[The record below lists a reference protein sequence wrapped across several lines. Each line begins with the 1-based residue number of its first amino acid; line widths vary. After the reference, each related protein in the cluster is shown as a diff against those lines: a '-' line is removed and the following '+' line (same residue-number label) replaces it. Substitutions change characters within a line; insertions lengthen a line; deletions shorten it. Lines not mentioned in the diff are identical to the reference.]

1 MENII
6 DRKPCLVT
14 AAQGFSVSYNNKLL
28 YSKYSPDKAILQTV
42 MSLNLLPG
50 TLILCLSP
58 VLPYGLFE
66 LIQKLP
72 QNCLLLGIE
81 ADSEL
86 LEFIKTSE
94 SESTIKAEWQKI
106 NETGKFTML
115 SKEEILNLPVIL
127 NKKHY
132 VTNSG
137 VSLPAG
143 GTFRR
148 VLCINCSAGTQ
159 LHTAFYTELQ
169 QSCVNAIMTFW
180 SNTVTLTKFG
190 HNYSKNF
197 FKNLKLLP
205 QTKPIQNYFNSVS
218 KSIIVF
224 GAGQSIDKGIVL
236 LKQNILNGHAD
247 DYYILC
253 ADTALQPLL
262 KNNIIPDGVF
272 IEEAQQVITKAFIGT
287 AKAIQNKTHVF
298 AGLSSISRLT
308 HNFPPERL
316 SFFTTLYTD
325 ADFIHNMQAL
335 NLLPPANKPFGSV
348 GLTAVYYAL
357 RFRKNDDVP
366 VFIYGLD
373 FSFSAGITHGK
384 GTPAH
389 TNRLL
394 SVNRLNPAHN
404 YGSAFSESTQVATD
418 KKGSKIFTTHILSS
432 YATTFNSLFQNEKN
446 LFDSSETGLPLA
458 IPAAN
463 PSVSNIPGKADIR
476 VKSEYNTNKSEY
488 DMKQCEHNNISATHR
503 SFPNSTQE
511 AAKFTEFFTNE
522 SAALNELKDI
532 LTGKIILSEE
542 ERNNRILELISQRE
556 YLYLHFPDGHK
567 ISTEVSFLKRVRAE
581 IEIFLKIFGEKK

>member
-1 MENII
+1 MKNII
-6 DRKPCLVT
+6 DQKPCLVT

-42 MSLNLLPG
+42 ASLNIMPG

-58 VLPYGLFE
+58 VLPYGLYE
-66 LIQKLP
+66 LTQKLP

-86 LEFIKTSE
+86 FEFIKAAEGTVK
-94 SESTIKAEWQKI
+94 TEWQKI

-115 SKEEILNLPVIL
+115 SKEEIFNLPVIL

-132 VTNSG
+132 VTNNG
-137 VSLPAG
+137 FSLPAG

-148 VLCINCSAGTQ
+148 VLCLNCSAGTL
-159 LHTAFYTELQ
+159 LHTSFYTELQ

-218 KSIIVF
+218 KSIIIF
-224 GAGQSIDKGIVL
+224 GAGQSIDKGIEK
-236 LKQNILNGHAD
+236 LKESLNNGHDD

-253 ADTALQPLL
+253 ADTTLQPSLT
-262 KNNIIPDGVF
+262 NNIIPDGVF
-272 IEEAQQVITKAFIGT
+272 IEEAQQIITKAFIGT
-287 AKAIQNKTHVF
+287 ANAIKNKTQIF

-308 HNFPPERL
+308 HNFPLEKL

-325 ADFIHNMQAL
+325 ADFIHNMQEL
-335 NLLPPANKPFGSV
+335 KLLPPANKPFGSV
-348 GLTAVYYAL
+348 GLTTVYYAL
-357 RFRKNDDVP
+357 RFRKDDEVP
-366 VFIYGLD
+366 IFIYGLD

-394 SVNRLNPAHN
+394 SVNRLNPLQN
-404 YGSAFSESTQVATD
+404 YSSAFSESTQAATD
-418 KKGSKIFTTHILSS
+418 KKGLKIFTTHILSS
-432 YATTFNSLFQNEKN
+432 YAATFNSLFQNEKN
-446 LFDSSETGLPLA
+446 LFDSSETGLPLE
-458 IPAAN
+458 IPAAA
-463 PSVSNIPGKADIR
+463 PSVMKAPIKTDIR
-476 VKSEYNTNKSEY
+476 VNPEY
-488 DMKQCEHNNISATHR
+488 DS
-503 SFPNSTQE
+503 SFLSFSCSTRESSNLTQ
-511 AAKFTEFFTNE
+511 FFENE

-532 LTGKIILSEE
+532 LTGKITLSEE
-542 ERNNRILELISQRE
+542 ERNKRILELIDKRE

-567 ISTEVSFLKRVRAE
+567 ISTDVSFLKRVRAE
-581 IEIFLKIFGEKK
+581 IEIFLKIFR

>member
-66 LIQKLP
+66 LTQKLP

-86 LEFIKTSE
+86 LEFIKVSA

-127 NKKHY
+127 NKKQY

-137 VSLPAG
+137 FSLPAG
-143 GTFRR
+143 GIFRR
-148 VLCINCSAGTQ
+148 VLCIYCSAGTQ

-224 GAGQSIDKGIVL
+224 GAGQSIDKGIAQ

-287 AKAIQNKTHVF
+287 AKAIQNKTQVF

-308 HNFPPERL
+308 HNFPLERL

-357 RFRKNDDVP
+357 RFRRDDDVP

-394 SVNRLNPAHN
+394 SVNRLNPVQN
-404 YGSAFSESTQVATD
+404 YGSAFSESVQVATD

-432 YATTFNSLFQNEKN
+432 YAATFNSLFQNEKN

-463 PSVSNIPGKADIR
+463 PSVSNIPGKVDIR

-488 DMKQCEHNNISATHR
+488 DMKQCEHNNISATHM

-511 AAKFTEFFTNE
+511 AAKLTEFFVNE

-532 LTGKIILSEE
+532 LTGKITLSEE

-567 ISTEVSFLKRVRAE
+567 VSTEVSFLKRVRAE

>member
-6 DRKPCLVT
+6 DQKPCLVT

-42 MSLNLLPG
+42 ASLNILPG

-58 VLPYGLFE
+58 VLPYGLYE
-66 LIQKLP
+66 LTQKLP

-86 LEFIKTSE
+86 LEFIKAAD
-94 SESTIKAEWQKI
+94 STVKAEWQKI

-132 VTNSG
+132 VTNNG
-137 VSLPAG
+137 FSLPTG

-148 VLCINCSAGTQ
+148 VLCLNCSAGTQ
-159 LHTAFYTELQ
+159 FHTSFYTELQ

-224 GAGQSIDKGIVL
+224 GAGQSIDKGIEK
-236 LKQNILNGHAD
+236 LKESFNNGHDD

-287 AKAIQNKTHVF
+287 ANAITNKTQIF

-308 HNFPPERL
+308 HNFPLEKL

-325 ADFIHNMQAL
+325 ADFIHNMQEL
-335 NLLPPANKPFGSV
+335 KLLPPANKPFGSV
-348 GLTAVYYAL
+348 GLTTVYYAL
-357 RFRKNDDVP
+357 RFRKDDEVP
-366 VFIYGLD
+366 IFIYGLD

-394 SVNRLNPAHN
+394 SVNRLNPLQN
-404 YGSAFSESTQVATD
+404 YSSAFSESTQTVTD
-418 KKGSKIFTTHILSS
+418 KKGLKIYTTHILSS
-432 YATTFNSLFQNEKN
+432 YAATFNSLFQNEKN
-446 LFDSSETGLPLA
+446 LFDSSETGLPLE
-458 IPAAN
+458 IPAAA
-463 PSVSNIPGKADIR
+463 PSVSNIPDKTDIR
-476 VKSEYNTNKSEY
+476 VKPEY
-488 DMKQCEHNNISATHR
+488 DSNFL
-503 SFPNSTQE
+503 SFSCSTPLSFSCSTRESPKLTQ
-511 AAKFTEFFTNE
+511 FFANE
-522 SAALNELKDI
+522 SVALTELKDI
-532 LTGKIILSEE
+532 LTGKITLSEE
-542 ERNNRILELISQRE
+542 ERNKRILELIDQRE

-567 ISTEVSFLKRVRAE
+567 ISTDVSFLKRVRAE
-581 IEIFLKIFGEKK
+581 IEIFLKIFR